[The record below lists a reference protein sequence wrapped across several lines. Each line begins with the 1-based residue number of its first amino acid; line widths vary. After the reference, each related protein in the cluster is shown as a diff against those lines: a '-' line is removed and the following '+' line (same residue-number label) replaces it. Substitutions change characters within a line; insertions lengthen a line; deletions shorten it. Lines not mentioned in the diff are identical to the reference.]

1 MTVMVKVD
9 VKEKR
14 SGRKEDIEHSNGD
27 SGSGQWVK
35 ASWAAHSHPD
45 SHFSKFGQFV
55 LLFLC

>member
-1 MTVMVKVD
+1 MMVKVD

-14 SGRKEDIEHSNGD
+14 SGRKEDIEHSSGD

-35 ASWAAHSHPD
+35 ASWAAHTHPD
-45 SHFSKFGQFV
+45 SHFSKFGQFF